1 MTLHFKHKEIAMLW
15 TLIVLPFF
23 IACGEKE
30 EDTAQPEEVQDSG
43 AEEVVEEPSDSGE
56 EEPEDTASEEE

>member
-1 MTLHFKHKEIAMLW
+1 MLW